1 MFFYKSRCHNN
12 SFKNSAKPSSFIK
25 EVPRVL
31 EDPENYDA
39 RVNIMWAGTMAHNN
53 ICGVGREQDWNSH
66 GLEHELSGLY
76 DIAHGAGLAVMMPAW
91 MKFVMQHNVTR
102 FAQMAVRVFGAAIQ
116 AEIFF
121 LISSV

>member
-1 MFFYKSRCHNN
+1 MCE
-12 SFKNSAKPSSFIK
+12 AILCTIIK

-53 ICGVGREQDWNSH
+53 ICGVGRE
-66 GLEHELSGLY
+66 HELSGLY
-76 DIAHGAGLAVMMPAW
+76 DVAHGAGLAVMMPAW